1 MEQLNKQQDSMNMNH
16 TLKLKEIDQLHDTV
30 SQFSKSTIETK
41 KICATLVVA
50 VATII
55 LKVTDNHLDPSLYV
69 TTLSV
74 VFIFWLIDS
83 NFYYYQRKV
92 RIRLDA
98 IVKELQPDRIIVGFG
113 MPISNQPKLIFSS
126 LFNHSQIFY
135 LVIGLGIGL
144 MCFLDLTGVF

>member
-1 MEQLNKQQDSMNMNH
+1 MEINE

-30 SQFSKSTIETK
+30 AQFSKSTIETK

-50 VATII
+50 VSTII
-55 LKVTDNHLDPSLYV
+55 LKVTDNHLDPSLYI

-92 RIRLDA
+92 RIRLDS
-98 IVKELQPDRIIVGFG
+98 IVKELQPDRIITGFG
-113 MPISNQPKLIFSS
+113 MPISKQPRMIISS
-126 LFNHSQIFY
+126 LFNYSQIFY
-135 LVIGLGIGL
+135 LVIGIGIIIVAI
-144 MCFLDLTGVF
+144 LDLIGIF